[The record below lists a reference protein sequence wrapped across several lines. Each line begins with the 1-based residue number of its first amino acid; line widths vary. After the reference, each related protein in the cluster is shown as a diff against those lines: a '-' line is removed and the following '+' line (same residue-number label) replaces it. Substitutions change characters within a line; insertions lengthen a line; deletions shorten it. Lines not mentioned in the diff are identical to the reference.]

1 MKKQINPTI
10 KAHLIRSA
18 FYVLLLLAV
27 CVIPFALAQRNTG
40 GKNTAS
46 KNTASKNAVGRAT
59 SRVAPARTTFGRND
73 PRAKGKS
80 KSASSTRFSNAQ
92 GAVPRP
98 VVNGPA
104 GGAACWYDFTVGT
117 DTFVPGVDDIGLN
130 CDDCGLDVALPFPVT
145 LYGQSFSTA
154 HVGSNGHCTF
164 GTSNDSFAIT
174 CPPPFGVGGTTE
186 VLAPYWGDQTAFEP
200 NGVFTTTTGSAPNRI
215 FYIEWRT
222 VYFGSPD
229 ALNYEIAF
237 FENATPPFEYI
248 YNTINPASTGNDSQL
263 VVGQKFDENC
273 FTMFGCDTT
282 GGGSPPVSS
291 GQALI
296 AIAAAT
302 PTPTPPPQCSPWA
315 TASPYPSTIVRYGFV
330 QTDTDFYVFGGVS
343 DGSQVPNVN
352 SYNLA
357 TGTWT
362 SHSPMPFTSEAPT
375 CSLDASSGLVYCAQG
390 DTGDGFASYN
400 IATDTWT
407 PLASDPFAT
416 DHYGSASG
424 FFNGK
429 VFVAGGT
436 TGETSAVDVYDVA
449 TDTWSSGTAAPDV
462 FLLAGYQQVGQFL
475 YVIGGFTLASPT
487 TNLHTSYRLDMS
499 SAPGTWDTG
508 PGFTG
513 GRADFGLAYDASQN
527 KLYAM
532 GGDADGGGFFDST
545 NLVDELDLSGWP
557 GGTWT
562 SSTPNLPSP
571 NRQANQAGFYG
582 GGNIWS
588 VGGLDGSTFTFL
600 SDVLARPSCAGGGGG
615 PCTLQPWQIV
625 ANYPNTLESAAICT
639 DGTFAY
645 GAGGT
650 DTSGLATTGFYQYD
664 PNTDSWTTLASLPQP
679 IRDARAVYAAN
690 TNSVYVFGGI
700 DNNGLVSNILQV
712 YDVAAGTWSSGAN
725 MPAERF
731 FPATGYYD
739 ATGLIYV
746 GGGLDGSFLETGT
759 TWIYDPV
766 ANTWDSSTGA
776 PMPVAMG
783 GSAVSVVGQNMYL
796 QGSFGTG
803 ATNLN
808 YSYDFVANA
817 WTQKANMPAAVY
829 EGAGAAIGTNTYVVG
844 GGDPALAPGSVKAQG
859 KASKVR
865 TRSITRP
872 DTSFNTT
879 YVYDTVADSWT
890 TGPNTNVAHSFTGGT
905 AVGNKLLVMCGFD
918 GVTGDT
924 NTVEESI
931 CGPGG
936 GTPTPTP
943 TATPTPTPGGT
954 CPPVITESTS
964 QEIVTGNSV
973 ACNNGVG
980 TTENH
985 YYRAFNMNTFT
996 GGADYLV
1003 TSISFGIELATSG
1016 TGTGQPL
1023 TVNLYANH
1031 GSHFPQAIGSR
1042 T

>member
-1 MKKQINPTI
+1 MFGCSSLKTALHTQSNNAHSMKKQINPTI

-40 GKNTAS
+40 S
-46 KNTASKNAVGRAT
+46 KNTASKNAASKNAIRRAAY
-59 SRVAPARTTFGRND
+59 RVAPARTTFGRND

-164 GTSNDSFAIT
+164 GTSNDGFGIT
-174 CPPPFGVGGTTE
+174 CPPPFGISGTTE

-229 ALNYEIAF
+229 ALNYEIAL

-343 DGSQVPNVN
+343 DGLQVPNVN

-375 CSLDASSGLVYCAQG
+375 CALDASSGLVYCAQG

-424 FFNGK
+424 AFNGK

-436 TGETSAVDVYDVA
+436 TSETNAVDVYDVA
-449 TDTWSSGTAAPDV
+449 TDTWSSGTAAPDA

-475 YVIGGFTLASPT
+475 YVIGGFGLVAAVEPPHE
-487 TNLHTSYRLDMS
+487 LS
-499 SAPGTWDTG
+499 SGYEFSAWHVGHG
-508 PGFTG
+508 PGFTR

-588 VGGLDGSTFTFL
+588 VGGIDGSTFTFL

-625 ANYPNTLESAAICT
+625 ANYPKPSNQRQYALTAHSPTVQAAPT
-639 DGTFAY
+639 
-645 GAGGT
+645 
-650 DTSGLATTGFYQYD
+650 
-664 PNTDSWTTLASLPQP
+664 
-679 IRDARAVYAAN
+679 IRGCHR
-690 TNSVYVFGGI
+690 
-700 DNNGLVSNILQV
+700 
-712 YDVAAGTWSSGAN
+712 
-725 MPAERF
+725 PAF
-731 FPATGYYD
+731 
-739 ATGLIYV
+739 
-746 GGGLDGSFLETGT
+746 
-759 TWIYDPV
+759 
-766 ANTWDSSTGA
+766 
-776 PMPVAMG
+776 
-783 GSAVSVVGQNMYL
+783 
-796 QGSFGTG
+796 
-803 ATNLN
+803 
-808 YSYDFVANA
+808 
-817 WTQKANMPAAVY
+817 
-829 EGAGAAIGTNTYVVG
+829 TNTTQTLTVG
-844 GGDPALAPGSVKAQG
+844 RRWRAFHSLSVMRAQFMLPIQTQSMSLAASTSTALSRTSSKSMTSQPAPGVLALTCRQNGFS
-859 KASKVR
+859 
-865 TRSITRP
+865 RP
-872 DTSFNTT
+872 RDTTM
-879 YVYDTVADSWT
+879 
-890 TGPNTNVAHSFTGGT
+890 P
-905 AVGNKLLVMCGFD
+905 
-918 GVTGDT
+918 
-924 NTVEESI
+924 
-931 CGPGG
+931 PG
-936 GTPTPTP
+936 
-943 TATPTPTPGGT
+943 
-954 CPPVITESTS
+954 
-964 QEIVTGNSV
+964 
-973 ACNNGVG
+973 
-980 TTENH
+980 
-985 YYRAFNMNTFT
+985 
-996 GGADYLV
+996 
-1003 TSISFGIELATSG
+1003 
-1016 TGTGQPL
+1016 
-1023 TVNLYANH
+1023 
-1031 GSHFPQAIGSR
+1031 
-1042 T
+1042 